1 MAGSTM
7 TPKEIRLHQRSGVLE
22 LEYADGNSFSLSA
35 EYLRVFSPS
44 ADVQGHSPDQAVLQF
59 GKKDVKIASLEPQGN
74 YALRIFFSDGHDSGI
89 FSWSY
94 LHDLGTHQQALW
106 ADYLKRL
113 EAAGKTRE
121 PQFIAV
127 SR

>member
-1 MAGSTM
+1 M

>member
-1 MAGSTM
+1 M
-7 TPKEIRLHQRSGVLE
+7 TPTEIRLHQRSGVLD

-44 ADVQGHSPDQAVLQF
+44 ADVQGHTPDQAVLQF
-59 GKKDVKIASLEPQGN
+59 GKKDVKITSLEPQGN

-89 FSWSY
+89 FSWQY
-94 LHDLGTHQQALW
+94 LHELGTHREALW
-106 ADYLKRL
+106 ADYLARL

-121 PQFIAV
+121 PLFIAV